1 MPEQHAFPPD
11 WDGFPPDLSLQPDGS
26 PAPDR
31 SPPPVPAPT
40 APPAPSSAPPPVAV
54 PRAPAAVP
62 RDPLAEPRRRTGRLI
77 LVASVVV
84 VVLSAPAL
92 VIAWLAHGTAS
103 RQPAAVAVTSAP
115 AGDPSISA
123 TPSQPTTQALTSAA
137 ASAASSASPVPDRT
151 RWGIYESTAPNGSSR
166 SPSMVRVAGGELR
179 IVGTGKNPTGA
190 GNVSGGL
197 CWCGTGGNRTYGKW
211 QVRARFDAGAG
222 YGPVIGLWPKSDD
235 PHEGWISFAD
245 VPEAQRQTVHG
256 YVAWPHDT
264 RMSSERKLSG
274 NFTGWHTYT
283 VEWRATYVKMYVDT
297 KLLYD
302 STAVGQPVVIPS
314 TPMHLYMQQTAG
326 PMDGIGPPDASTP
339 NEVTMHVDWVR
350 MYR

>member
-54 PRAPAAVP
+54 PRA
-62 RDPLAEPRRRTGRLI
+62 PLAEPRRRTGRLI

-137 ASAASSASPVPDRT
+137 ASAASSASPVPDAENLIAVDDFS
-151 RWGIYESTAPNGSSR
+151 GTAPDR
-166 SPSMVRVAGGELR
+166 
-179 IVGTGKNPTGA
+179 
-190 GNVSGGL
+190 
-197 CWCGTGGNRTYGKW
+197 
-211 QVRARFDAGAG
+211 
-222 YGPVIGLWPKSDD
+222 
-235 PHEGWISFAD
+235 
-245 VPEAQRQTVHG
+245 
-256 YVAWPHDT
+256 
-264 RMSSERKLSG
+264 
-274 NFTGWHTYT
+274 
-283 VEWRATYVKMYVDT
+283 
-297 KLLYD
+297 
-302 STAVGQPVVIPS
+302 
-314 TPMHLYMQQTAG
+314 
-326 PMDGIGPPDASTP
+326 
-339 NEVTMHVDWVR
+339 
-350 MYR
+350 